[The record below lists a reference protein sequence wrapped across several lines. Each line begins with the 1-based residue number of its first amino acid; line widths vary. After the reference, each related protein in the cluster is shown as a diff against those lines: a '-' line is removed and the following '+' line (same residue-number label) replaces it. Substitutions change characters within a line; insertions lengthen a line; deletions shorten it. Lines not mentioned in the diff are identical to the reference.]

1 MTTTMIGRCAAQ
13 TFDGIEPRQC
23 TRPASGDRDG
33 LAVCRQHAKLDRV
46 TAWNPSRRLA
56 PVAPLT
62 EAEIVER
69 FSETM
74 RAAMHITAYG
84 MARLDDQAARYPR
97 AILRQNDRDEPIR
110 ADFDTYVRGIARTAA
125 LALADLGTLTDDE
138 IVMTLRTAAAAA

>member
-23 TRPASGDRDG
+23 TRPASADRDG
-33 LAVCRQHAKLDRV
+33 LAVCRQHAKLDHV
-46 TAWNPSRRLA
+46 TAWNPRRRLA
-56 PVAPLT
+56 PVTPLT
-62 EAEIVER
+62 GAEIVER

-84 MARLDDQAARYPR
+84 MARQDERAARYPR
-97 AILRQNDRDEPIR
+97 EMLRQYDRDQPIR
-110 ADFDTYVRGIARTAA
+110 ADFDTYIRELARTAA

-138 IVMTLRTAAAAA
+138 IVMTLRTATAAA